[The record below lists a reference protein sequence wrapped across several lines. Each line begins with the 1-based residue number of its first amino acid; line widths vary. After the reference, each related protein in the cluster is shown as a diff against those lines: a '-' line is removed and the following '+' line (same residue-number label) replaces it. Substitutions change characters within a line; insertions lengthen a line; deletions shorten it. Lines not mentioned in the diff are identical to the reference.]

1 VCGATCPLR
10 DEVACEARSFLGDRL
25 ALGKGPQPRSR
36 LSWSSYRLISHRL
49 GSMPRVEDPHHFLD
63 RAFEYYLSGRFAAL
77 NNLKIAPN
85 LFHYAI
91 EMLAKFQLLRRVP
104 DDRLADEVTKLKRKP
119 YSHNLNRLWS
129 KFKASV
135 DCPSLD
141 RFDAV
146 VAELNRWENL
156 RYGGLPVGIS
166 TTMVFMVRRG
176 PHKTGPLSPRTSTS
190 LYLRTWM
197 NSSPRWSLQ
206 MASIQAFWVRATG
219 SSPSC
224 VSCMRKTT
232 FTP

>member
-1 VCGATCPLR
+1 
-10 DEVACEARSFLGDRL
+10 
-25 ALGKGPQPRSR
+25 
-36 LSWSSYRLISHRL
+36 
-49 GSMPRVEDPHHFLD
+49 MPRVEDPHHFLD

-119 YSHNLNRLWS
+119 YRHNLNRLWS

-146 VAELNRWENL
+146 VAELNRWESL

-176 PHKTGPLSPRTSTS
+176 PHKTWSAEPQDEYIFVLEDMDELFTAMVAASGINPSFLGERHRLKPALRELYAKDNVHPMTDVFRTDPL
-190 LYLRTWM
+190 
-197 NSSPRWSLQ
+197 
-206 MASIQAFWVRATG
+206 TG
-219 SSPSC
+219 N
-224 VSCMRKTT
+224 
-232 FTP
+232 